1 MKTPPS
7 RTPTTLAVGFLA
19 LDAVLLMY
27 AGITWGRPILVVAG
41 ALCVLGV
48 VLVIAG
54 WRRYRRTLAELDAAR
69 HDMKQE
75 VDSIRELLQGHHL
88 NN

>member
-1 MKTPPS
+1 MKTPN

-19 LDAVLLMY
+19 LDALLLTY
-27 AGITWGRPILVVAG
+27 AGITWGRPLLLVAG
-41 ALCVLGV
+41 GGCLLGM

-75 VDSIRELLQGHHL
+75 VDSIRQLLQGHHL